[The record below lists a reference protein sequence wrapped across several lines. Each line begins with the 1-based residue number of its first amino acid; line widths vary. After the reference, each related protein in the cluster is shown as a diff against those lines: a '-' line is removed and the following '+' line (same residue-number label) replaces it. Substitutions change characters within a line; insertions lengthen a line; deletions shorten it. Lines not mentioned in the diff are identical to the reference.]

1 MSAEQI
7 QNKSQL
13 AKESCDEQKIQTV
26 QPSLDERID
35 SLQRD
40 LRRLINIVT
49 KLEQHSHSSDGR
61 VVIPFG
67 MWTP

>member
-1 MSAEQI
+1 M
-7 QNKSQL
+7 NKS
-13 AKESCDEQKIQTV
+13 KVENESCDPQKMQIT
-26 QPSLDERID
+26 QPRLEDRID

-40 LRRLINIVT
+40 LRRLISIVT
-49 KLEQHSHSSDGR
+49 KLEQHSHSRDGQ